1 MGRVVKP
8 GECISSWEA
17 TSRIFSKKFQP
28 IHKEAVRHLER
39 QERAVD
45 KGFELIKFVSE

>member
-17 TSRIFSKKFQP
+17 TSRIIFSKKFIP
-28 IHKEAVRHLER
+28 ISKETVQHLER

-45 KGFELIKFVSE
+45 IRFRTD